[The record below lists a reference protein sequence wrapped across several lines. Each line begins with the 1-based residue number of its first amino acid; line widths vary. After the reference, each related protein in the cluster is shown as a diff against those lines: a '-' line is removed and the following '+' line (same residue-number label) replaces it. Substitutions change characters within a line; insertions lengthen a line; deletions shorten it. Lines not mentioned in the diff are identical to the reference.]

1 MKNEAKMMEWS
12 MIKELQKIEKLNLE
26 ILLEFNI

>member
-1 MKNEAKMMEWS
+1 MKNEAEMMERS

-26 ILLEFNI
+26 ILGFNI

>member
-1 MKNEAKMMEWS
+1 MKNEPEMMEWS

>member
-26 ILLEFNI
+26 ILVFNI